1 MKPIQFKSLLSA
13 ALFVLA
19 AAGCSSPSY
28 QKAENASSSLEDAA
42 KVIRKGNGQIDAVL
56 FAMSSLV
63 NSPAA
68 DLKPQFE
75 KFDSAVNTL
84 ESLSKEVNKE
94 SVAMQTQGADYFRN
108 WDLELAKI
116 QNEDIRARS
125 TERKNTVAARFEKLR
140 AGYVQTR
147 TDFAPL
153 MSDLKDIRT
162 ALATDLT
169 TGGLASIKGSANEA
183 QANVAPLRVSLSRL
197 EEDFK
202 ALGVSLSSTSTTR

>member
-13 ALFVLA
+13 ALLA
-19 AAGCSSPSY
+19 LVAAGCSSPSY

-42 KVIRKGNGQIDAVL
+42 KVIHKGNGQIDAVL

-183 QANVAPLRVSLSRL
+183 QDNVAPLRVSLSRL